1 MDKNCL
7 IEKYRPKKIEDII
20 AHDDI
25 INIFKNILKTGEM
38 PHLLL
43 YGSPGVGKTSTII
56 ALCNE
61 LYGSRY
67 KENVL
72 ELNASDDRGINIV
85 REKIIV
91 FSKFKLGTKDKNFP
105 SPDFKI
111 IILDEADA
119 MTNEAQTA
127 LRKVMEDMTKITRF
141 CFICN
146 NISKIIDPIISRCVK
161 LKFKMIDKNKSLDK
175 LYEISKIENIKVK
188 KNVIKEIINIS
199 DGDLRKSILLLQNL
213 KYINYK
219 IDSNNIYDIYKYITI
234 DIFKIYINKLLSN
247 NNINNLLE
255 ITQELYDCGYIFLSI
270 IKASIEFIISS
281 NIDDNIK
288 SNFIFKMGDIECKI
302 YEGCDEYLNLLYI
315 LNNIKDCFI

>member
-7 IEKYRPKKIEDII
+7 IEKYRPTKIEDII

-91 FSKFKLGTKDKNFP
+91 FSKFKLGTKDKKFP

-161 LKFKMIDKNKSLDK
+161 LKFKAIDKNKSLDK
-175 LYEISKIENIKVK
+175 LYNISKFENIKVK

-213 KYINYK
+213 KYINHP
-219 IDSNNIYDIYKYITI
+219 IDSINIYDIYKYITI
-234 DIFKIYINKLLSN
+234 DKFKLYIDKLLVN
-247 NNINNLLE
+247 NNIQNLLA
-255 ITQELYDCGYIFLSI
+255 ITQELFDCGYIFLSI
-270 IKASIEFIISS
+270 IKASIEFIVSS
-281 NIDDNIK
+281 NVDDNIK
-288 SNFIFKMGDIECKI
+288 SNFIFKMGDMECKI
-302 YEGCDEYLNLLYI
+302 YEGCDEYLNLLYMM
-315 LNNIKDCFI
+315 NYIKEIYI